1 MPQRAAEDERLL
13 SLLTGKVAIARA
25 HRQAIRFAQGGAN
38 HQLQIEVQIA
48 HHAPQHRD
56 LGRIFLSEESLV
68 GLDDVE
74 QFRHD
79 RRHAAKMP
87 RARRAVQT
95 IRDSLDLN
103 HGACA
108 SRIHLRR
115 IRREK
120 NIDTFRF
127 EQRGI
132 RFECARILREILPGS
147 ELRWVYENRRH
158 HSRAGRFRS
167 PYQGKMACVQS
178 AHGRHEADRA
188 LFHAES
194 IDGRPRLG
202 DGSHDLH
209 GAVGI
214 AQPFAR
220 RADPSRAEATS
231 LER

>member
-1 MPQRAAEDERLL
+1 MPQRAAEHQRLL
-13 SLLTGKVAIARA
+13 SLLKGKVAIARA
-25 HRQAIRFAQGGAN
+25 HRQAIRFAHGGAN

-68 GLDDVE
+68 RLDDVE

-87 RARRAVQT
+87 RARRAVQR
-95 IRDSLDLN
+95 IRYSLDLN

-108 SRIHLRR
+108 TRIHLRR
-115 IRREK
+115 IRREQ

-132 RFECARILREILPGS
+132 RFECARILREILTGS

-158 HSRAGRFRS
+158 HSRAGRFRGA
-167 PYQGKMACVQS
+167 YQGKMARMQS
-178 AHGRHEADRA
+178 AHGGHEADRA

-194 IDGRPRLG
+194 SNGRTRFSN
-202 DGSHDLH
+202 GSYDLH

-214 AQPFAR
+214 AQAFAR

-231 LER
+231 LDR